1 MLEWRYRDETE
12 TLKNAS
18 RLRRLRLR
26 LQPWLGVHIT
36 HIHPIHSALSTKVQA
51 RAVTGRFAPFSVR
64 PMDFSPP
71 GRFATWIYSTFPTY
85 SFKTQVPSFGCFNY
99 SCHSVRISCWI
110 KRLLTCLL
118 TYQGPKRPGANW
130 PGGETSINLVVDVV
144 TRLNFCDQTVGLGRC
159 CTRCCT
165 TSLGRRHYS

>member
-99 SCHSVRISCWI
+99 SCHTVHMSCWI
-110 KRLLTCLL
+110 KRLLTYL
-118 TYQGPKRPGANW
+118 PGANRL
-130 PGGETSINLVVDVV
+130 GGETSRGELTKGWNVRKSAGAVNKTD
-144 TRLNFCDQTVGLGRC
+144 N
-159 CTRCCT
+159 
-165 TSLGRRHYS
+165 HNNA